1 MFDVDN
7 FKAVNDELGHSVGDD
22 LLATIAAVCRRALR
36 PDDVL
41 ARLGG
46 DEFVVLMPATTC
58 GEGEL
63 IADGLRQQISLEL
76 QNKLEL
82 FSTISGGL
90 TEISR
95 SDAAIG
101 DILRRADEGLY
112 QSKRNGRN
120 QITVV

>member
-1 MFDVDN
+1 M
-7 FKAVNDELGHSVGDD
+7 
-22 LLATIAAVCRRALR
+22 
-36 PDDVL
+36 
-41 ARLGG
+41 
-46 DEFVVLMPATTC
+46 TTC

-63 IADGLRQQISLEL
+63 IADRLRRQVSLER

-120 QITVV
+120 QITLV